1 MLPLLASRLSMHG
14 GHMICQVGILIELY
28 VTGGADVRPPPCAAG
43 QVPLQLGGGVTYTLA
58 AQWGAYVQLAW
69 RILALFSRHLLALM
83 AFSTNIFVGKLCTVA
98 DHVKYSVAL
107 LLQAIVVYHMFVHD
121 VCFVERFGAIRA
133 PELFLL
139 HVCFHV
145 IFRCVLI
152 VEGLSIE
159 FALVSLEF
167 HMLLNVQLELR
178 SLGELPRTKVTLKWV
193 FLCVGPHMLLQITVL
208 VC

>member
-28 VTGGADVRPPPCAAG
+28 VTGGADVRPPPCA
-43 QVPLQLGGGVTYTLA
+43 
-58 AQWGAYVQLAW
+58 
-69 RILALFSRHLLALM
+69 
-83 AFSTNIFVGKLCTVA
+83 
-98 DHVKYSVAL
+98 L
-107 LLQAIVVYHMFVHD
+107 LLQAIVGYHMFVHD

-167 HMLLNVQLELR
+167 LMLLNVQLGLR

-208 VC
+208 IC